1 MATLHVVLA
10 RVVSRADTGMTLPV
24 LESVEV
30 DAETVTP
37 TGTSTLSSLTASD
50 KDVWNITAFGG
61 DYWLKFGTGTPEA
74 ESGAGYLILS
84 GQTRDFA
91 ASTDSEKLAHKTAT

>member
-30 DAETVTP
+30 AAETVTP
-37 TGTSTLSSLTASD
+37 TGTSALSTLTASD

-61 DYWLKFGTGTPEA
+61 DYWLKFGPGEPEA
-74 ESGAGYLILS
+74 GPGVGHLILS
-84 GQTRDFA
+84 GQSKDFA
-91 ASTDSEKLAHKTAT
+91 ASWDAEKLAHKTAT